1 MLRSNRSSINRRTEA
16 DESDAAPRRVVR
28 RLRRHPI
35 LYGIV
40 VVMILEFLT
49 GMATGFDLSVRLYYA
64 LGFLLI
70 GGWLWAKSSSEQ
82 MTADIKRPS
91 GPFTVGDTITEEV
104 TLRSSGGTPKAWVE
118 VEDQTDIPG
127 VQLKKVATLGLMIAF
142 DRIEMKAK
150 LSRRGEYTLGPVIA
164 RTSDPFSMFPQEVRF
179 GEKDSILV
187 YPKMVDIPDFATPS
201 VHLVGDNTRRQR
213 ARILSTDVS
222 SVREYVAGDSISR
235 IHWLST
241 ARTGQLMV
249 KQFDQGSSSDMWV
262 LFDQHADAVVEDGDD
277 SSDELAATIAASVIN
292 KYSKGLLPVGYV
304 AHGSQSLVAWPDR
317 TTHQRD
323 QVLRHIA
330 TSKPHGEVPLMES
343 LGTLEREF
351 GMNTSLVVVTAAED
365 GPWVDALAGLAKRGV
380 RVNVV
385 LIDRS
390 SYGADSNQ
398 PAIDHMIATGVTV
411 FSVSRFDPIEGALS
425 SPVGAMTRVA
435 APQTSGISNDPVESE
450 PGGESI

>member
-1 MLRSNRSSINRRTEA
+1 
-16 DESDAAPRRVVR
+16 
-28 RLRRHPI
+28 
-35 LYGIV
+35 
-40 VVMILEFLT
+40 
-49 GMATGFDLSVRLYYA
+49 
-64 LGFLLI
+64 
-70 GGWLWAKSSSEQ
+70 
-82 MTADIKRPS
+82 
-91 GPFTVGDTITEEV
+91 
-104 TLRSSGGTPKAWVE
+104 
-118 VEDQTDIPG
+118 
-127 VQLKKVATLGLMIAF
+127 
-142 DRIEMKAK
+142 
-150 LSRRGEYTLGPVIA
+150 
-164 RTSDPFSMFPQEVRF
+164 MFPQEVQF

-187 YPKMVDIPDFATPS
+187 YPKMVDIPDFAAPS

-262 LFDQHADAVVEDGDD
+262 LFDQHSASVVEDGDD
-277 SSDELAATIAASVIN
+277 SSDELAATISASVIN

-304 AHGSQSLVAWPDR
+304 SHGSQSLVAWPDR

-323 QVLRHIA
+323 QILRHIA
-330 TSKPHGEVPLMES
+330 TSKPYGEVPLLES

-365 GPWVDALAGLAKRGV
+365 GPWIDALAGLAKRGV

-398 PAIDHMIATGVTV
+398 PAIDHMIATGVPV
-411 FSVSRFDPIEGALS
+411 FSVSRFDPIDGALS
-425 SPVGAMTRVA
+425 SPVGAMTRIATPTTGTV
-435 APQTSGISNDPVESE
+435 PVDTGEA
-450 PGGESI
+450 GGDSV